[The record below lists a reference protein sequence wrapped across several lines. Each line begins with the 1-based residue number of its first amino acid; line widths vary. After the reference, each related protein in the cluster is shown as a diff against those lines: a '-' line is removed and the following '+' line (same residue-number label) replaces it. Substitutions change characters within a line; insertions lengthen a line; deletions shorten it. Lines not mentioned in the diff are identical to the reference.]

1 MTKLAF
7 VNRYSNLKFQPF
19 SNRKNLKY
27 KIINEQ
33 SEIYM
38 PLTII
43 NSFASWVLKQRI
55 HQIELF
61 LKYPNEVQEE
71 LLMNLI
77 QSSKNTVLG
86 KEYDYASINSYATF
100 ADRIPISTY
109 EELQPLIERTRKGE
123 QNVFWETPIKWFAK
137 SSGTTNAKSKFIP
150 VSNEALEDCH
160 YKGSK
165 DLLCL
170 YLNNN
175 EESELFLGKSLRLG
189 GSSQIYED
197 NNTFFGDLSAILIEN
212 MPIWAEFSSTPSSK
226 ISLMSEWETKIAAI
240 INETKNENVT
250 SFAGVP
256 SWMLV
261 LMNKMLE
268 ETGKGN
274 LFEIWPNLEV
284 YFHGGVNFEPYRE
297 QYKKIL
303 PKKDFKYYEIYN
315 ASEGFFAIQDLN
327 YSSDL
332 LLMLDY
338 GIFYEFIA
346 MDTFGTPDQ
355 KVIRLADVEL
365 FKNYALVIT
374 TNSGLWR
381 YLIGDTVRFTSL
393 NPYRIR
399 VTGRTKHHINV
410 FGEELMVENTDQAI
424 AKACK
429 ITQMEVVEYTVA
441 PVFMNGKE
449 KGAHE
454 WMIEFKNNPADVAQF
469 QKALDESIQSLN
481 SDYEAKRYNNMT
493 LNPLVI
499 NVARKNL
506 FYDWLKGKNK
516 LGGQHKIPRLSN
528 QRDYLEQLKSMQ
540 FQTA

>member
-1 MTKLAF
+1 
-7 VNRYSNLKFQPF
+7 
-19 SNRKNLKY
+19 
-27 KIINEQ
+27 
-33 SEIYM
+33 M
-38 PLTII
+38 PLPII

-77 QSSKNTVLG
+77 KSSENTVIGLQ
-86 KEYDYASINSYATF
+86 YDYATINSYTTF
-100 ADRIPISTY
+100 TERVPVSTY
-109 EELQPLIERTRKGE
+109 EELEPLIERTRKGE

-150 VSNEALEDCH
+150 VSTEALEDCH

-165 DLLCL
+165 DLLCM

-175 EESELFLGKSLRLG
+175 ENSEMFLGKSLRLG
-189 GSSQIYED
+189 GSSQIYEE

-212 MPIWAEFSSTPSSK
+212 MPIWAEFSSTPSNK
-226 ISLMSEWETKIAAI
+226 TSLMSEWETKIAAI

-261 LMNKMLE
+261 LMNKVLA
-268 ETGKGN
+268 ETGKGH
-274 LFEIWPNLEV
+274 LMELWPNLEV

-297 QYKKIL
+297 QYQKIL

-327 YSSDL
+327 DSNDL

-338 GIFYEFIA
+338 GIFYEFIP
-346 MDTFGTPDQ
+346 MDTFDTPDQ
-355 KVIRLADVEL
+355 KIIRLSDVVL
-365 FKNYALVIT
+365 FKNYAVVIT

-399 VTGRTKHHINV
+399 VSGRTKHHINV
-410 FGEELMVENTDQAI
+410 FGEELMVENADQAI
-424 AKACK
+424 AKTCQ
-429 ITQMEVVEYTVA
+429 ITNAEIVDYTVA
-441 PVFMNGKE
+441 PVFMKDKE

-454 WMIEFKNNPADVAQF
+454 WMIEFKKKPADIVAF
-469 QKALDESIQSLN
+469 GKILDETLQSLN

-493 LNPLVI
+493 LNPLAV
-499 NVARKNL
+499 NVARENL
-506 FYDWLKGKNK
+506 FYDWLKEKNK

-528 QRDYLEQLKSMQ
+528 QRDYLEQLKNINSVA
-540 FQTA
+540 FGVK

>member
-1 MTKLAF
+1 
-7 VNRYSNLKFQPF
+7 
-19 SNRKNLKY
+19 
-27 KIINEQ
+27 
-33 SEIYM
+33 M
-38 PLTII
+38 PIPII
-43 NSFASWVLKQRI
+43 NSIASWVLKQRI

-77 QSSKNTVLG
+77 RASENTFIG
-86 KEYDYASINSYATF
+86 NQYDFASINSYAVYSE
-100 ADRIPISTY
+100 RVPVSTY
-109 EELQPLIERTRKGE
+109 EDLQPLIERTRKGE
-123 QNVFWETPIKWFAK
+123 QNILWETPIKWYAK

-175 EESELFLGKSLRLG
+175 EDSEMFLGKSLRLG
-189 GSSQIYED
+189 GSSQIYE
-197 NNTFFGDLSAILIEN
+197 NNTTFFGDLSAILIEN
-212 MPIWAEFSSTPSSK
+212 MPIWAEFSSTPSNK
-226 ISLMSEWETKIAAI
+226 TSLMSDWETKLTAI

-261 LMNKMLE
+261 LMNRMLE

-274 LFEIWPNLEV
+274 LTEIWPNLEV
-284 YFHGGVNFEPYRE
+284 YFHGGVSFEPYRE
-297 QYKKIL
+297 QYKKLL
-303 PKKDFKYYEIYN
+303 PKSDFNYYEIYN
-315 ASEGFFAIQDLN
+315 ASEGFFAIQDRN
-327 YSSDL
+327 NSSDL

-338 GIFYEFIA
+338 GIFYEFIP

-355 KVIRLADVEL
+355 KIIRLSEVEL

-374 TNSGLWR
+374 TNAGLWR

-393 NPYRIR
+393 KPYRIR
-399 VTGRTKHHINV
+399 VSGRTKHHINV

-424 AKACK
+424 AKACQ
-429 ITQMEVVEYTVA
+429 ITQTEIVDYTVA
-441 PVFMNGKE
+441 PIFMDGKE

-454 WMIEFKNNPADVAQF
+454 WMIEFKKNPTDIVQF
-469 QKALDESIQSLN
+469 EKILDETLQGLN
-481 SDYEAKRYNNMT
+481 SDYEAKRFNNMT
-493 LNPLVI
+493 LNPLII
-499 NVARKNL
+499 NIGRKNL
-506 FYDWLKGKNK
+506 FYDWLKERNK

-528 QRDYLEQLKSMQ
+528 QREYLEQLKSLC
-540 FQTA
+540 

>member
-1 MTKLAF
+1 
-7 VNRYSNLKFQPF
+7 
-19 SNRKNLKY
+19 
-27 KIINEQ
+27 
-33 SEIYM
+33 M
-38 PLTII
+38 PLPII

-55 HQIELF
+55 HQMELF

-77 QSSKNTVLG
+77 RSAEGTFIGSKYDFSSIK
-86 KEYDYASINSYATF
+86 SYHTF
-100 ADRIPISTY
+100 TERVPISTY
-109 EELQPLIERTRKGE
+109 EELEPLIEQTRRGE
-123 QNVFWETPIKWFAK
+123 QNIIWNTPIKWFAK

-160 YKGSK
+160 YKGTK

-175 EESELFLGKSLRLG
+175 ENSELFLGKSLRLG

-197 NNTFFGDLSAILIEN
+197 NNTCFGDLSAILIEN
-212 MPIWAEFSSTPSSK
+212 MPIWAEFSSTPSNRV
-226 ISLMSEWETKIAAI
+226 SLMSEWESKIAAI

-261 LMNKMLE
+261 LLNKILE
-268 ETGKGN
+268 ESGKTN
-274 LFEIWPNLEV
+274 LLDIWPNLEV
-284 YFHGGVNFEPYRE
+284 YFHGGVSFDPYRE

-303 PKKDFKYYEIYN
+303 PKSDFKYYEIYN

-327 YSSDL
+327 DSSEL

-338 GIFYEFIA
+338 GIFYEFIP
-346 MDTFGTPDQ
+346 MDVFGTSEQ
-355 KVIRLADVEL
+355 LAVRLADVEL
-365 FKNYALVIT
+365 MKNYAVVIT

-381 YLIGDTVRFTSL
+381 YLLGDTVRFTSL

-410 FGEELMVENTDQAI
+410 FGEELMVENTDMAI
-424 AKACK
+424 AKACA
-429 ITQMEVVEYTVA
+429 ITHSEVVDYTVA
-441 PVFMNGKE
+441 PIFMQDKE

-454 WMIEFKNNPADVAQF
+454 WIIEFKENPKDYAAF
-469 QKALDESIQSLN
+469 QKILDETLQSLN

-493 LNPLVI
+493 LNPLVMH
-499 NVARKNL
+499 VARPNL
-506 FYDWLKGKNK
+506 FYDWLKDQNK

-528 QRDYLEQLKSMQ
+528 QRDYLEQLINLSA
-540 FQTA
+540 TRNRP